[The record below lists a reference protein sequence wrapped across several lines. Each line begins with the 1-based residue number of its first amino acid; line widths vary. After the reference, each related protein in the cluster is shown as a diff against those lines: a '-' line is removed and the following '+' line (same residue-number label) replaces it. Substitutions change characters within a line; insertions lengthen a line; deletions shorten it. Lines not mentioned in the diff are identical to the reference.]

1 MNCRMGEL
9 RNKEVINMKDG
20 GRLGFIS
27 DVEIDTRSAAITAVI
42 VYGRLRCFGLFGREP
57 EAVIPWKNITLIG
70 DDTVLV
76 DYQPPQELARETTL
90 GKLLKKLS
98 F

>member
-20 GRLGFIS
+20 GRIGFIS
-27 DVEIDTRSAAITAVI
+27 DVEIDTCTAQLTAVI

-57 EAVIPWKNITLIG
+57 ETVIPWRNITLIG

-76 DYQPPQELARETTL
+76 EYQPPQVLPKESTV
-90 GKLLKKLS
+90 GKVLKKLG

>member
-27 DVEIDTRSAAITAVI
+27 DVEVDIHSAALTAIV
-42 VYGRLRCFGLFGREP
+42 VYGKLRCFGLFGREP
-57 EAVIPWKNITLIG
+57 EAVIPWKNIALIG

-76 DYQPPQELARETTL
+76 DYQPPQELTRETAF
-90 GKLLKKLS
+90 GKLLKKWN

>member
-1 MNCRMGEL
+1 MNCRIGEL
-9 RNKEVINMKDG
+9 RNKEVINMRDG
-20 GRLGFIS
+20 GRIGFIS
-27 DVEIDTRSAAITAVI
+27 DVEIDTRTAQLTAVI

-57 EAVIPWKNITLIG
+57 ETVIPWRNITLIG

-76 DYQPPQELARETTL
+76 EYQPPQVLPKETAL
-90 GKLLKKLS
+90 GKVLKKLG